1 MRDQQLKQFSEEV
14 KKSFQDALGYKRF
27 NRHEVFSMGD
37 TSFVLDLIGQV
48 KDHSIK
54 NMLYG
59 LFDGYLYEE
68 LIHDVYNE
76 TSIKGDDAL
85 RLKRII
91 AKIDVHIEMNGQ
103 TLTTI

>member
-1 MRDQQLKQFSEEV
+1 MRDQGLKQFSDDV
-14 KKSFQDALGYKRF
+14 KKGFQEALGYKRF

-37 TSFVLDLIGQV
+37 TSFVLQLISQV
-48 KDHSIK
+48 SDRSIC

-68 LIHDVYNE
+68 LIYDLYSKSDV
-76 TSIKGDDAL
+76 KGDDLL
-85 RLKRII
+85 RLERII

-103 TLTTI
+103 TITRV